1 MYYIWQV
8 QHEGREI
15 MKIIHHLKNFDP
27 QVMLQYLK
35 LKRTI
40 FWLTEKWLSSYY
52 LSSPTQIFGIIL
64 LDLIKKNIKLLLL
77 ALMIMFENTATG
89 SCTVPIQTARIQTAR
104 YKPPEEWTHW
114 NLQNIVLD
122 IEKYG
127 YKSFKK
133 WIPKQKRNMWF
144 IIYSIL

>member
-1 MYYIWQV
+1 MYYIWRV

-64 LDLIKKNIKLLLL
+64 LDLIKNHYIALIGVNDYVWKHCYGIMHRPDTNRQKNEHIE
-77 ALMIMFENTATG
+77 IY
-89 SCTVPIQTARIQTAR
+89 RI
-104 YKPPEEWTHW
+104 
-114 NLQNIVLD
+114 
-122 IEKYG
+122 
-127 YKSFKK
+127 
-133 WIPKQKRNMWF
+133 
-144 IIYSIL
+144 